1 MATTLQRADINDS
14 TYHNNPYR
22 KNPYYNP
29 YVNKNG
35 DAALLKALDGNANA
49 NQSTTQGTTPS
60 WVKPNTNSNITNSYL
75 LGAPF
80 REGYTVKDLMDSV
93 NGRLSLADRL
103 NAIGTNPTF
112 TSLLK
117 KPGYNPPAVPPA
129 KNPPSDGGSGGGSGS
144 GGSGGSFTDIAPGVS
159 VSGSSSV
166 GWGSGGSAGGTGTL
180 PGNTNTAVQP
190 SGVDAVQE
198 KLRAATDLA
207 NQGALDIYN
216 SGRAELNANIENQLR
231 ELYIARMMADKALPV
246 QMAAQGINGGAAES
260 TLAGNRNQYQ
270 TNRNTLY
277 QDANAK
283 LADLLKT
290 YNTSVNSNEQ
300 NLAQQM
306 ADLKRQLAIMEA
318 QAKYDKEL
326 ARLKN

>member
-1 MATTLQRADINDS
+1 MATTLQRAGINDS
-14 TYHNNPYR
+14 SGKYDRYYNGVIK
-22 KNPYYNP
+22 KNPIYDPFFEMNSERIAKKILSGDKTQKLSPSQRNTYN
-29 YVNKNG
+29 G
-35 DAALLKALDGNANA
+35 LLNEHGEDRA
-49 NQSTTQGTTPS
+49 
-60 WVKPNTNSNITNSYL
+60 NSYL
-75 LGAPF
+75 NSMLNLTKP
-80 REGYTVKDLMDSV
+80 KDGFNL
-93 NGRLSLADRL
+93 NGTPAKAD
-103 NAIGTNPTF
+103 PT
-112 TSLLK
+112 K
-117 KPGYNPPAVPPA
+117 NPGYVPPA
-129 KNPPSDGGSGGGSGS
+129 KNPPSD

-180 PGNTNTAVQP
+180 PGGANPAVQP
-190 SGVDAVQE
+190 SGVDAVQQR
-198 KLRAATDLA
+198 LRAATDLA

-306 ADLKRQLAIMEA
+306 ADLRMQLAIMEA

-326 ARLKN
+326 AQMRK

>member
-1 MATTLQRADINDS
+1 MATALQRADINDS

-29 YVNKNG
+29 FLDNG
-35 DAALLKALDGNANA
+35 YNRLLTPGEKTVYTQKDSGGNSIKLSSSENNTYLGLLKEHGADRA
-49 NQSTTQGTTPS
+49 
-60 WVKPNTNSNITNSYL
+60 NSYL
-75 LGAPF
+75 
-80 REGYTVKDLMDSV
+80 DSIRRK
-93 NGRLSLADRL
+93 NGTGSFYLNGTPAKAD
-103 NAIGTNPTF
+103 PT
-112 TSLLK
+112 K
-117 KPGYNPPAVPPA
+117 NPGYIPPT
-129 KNPPSDGGSGGGSGS
+129 KNPPSG

-159 VSGSSSV
+159 VKGSSSV

-180 PGNTNTAVQP
+180 PGGASPAVQP
-190 SGVDAVQE
+190 SVADTVQQ
-198 KLRAATDLA
+198 KLREATDLA
-207 NQGALDIYN
+207 NKNALDVYN
-216 SGRAELNANIENQLR
+216 SGKAELNANIENQLR
-231 ELYIARMMADKALPV
+231 ELYIARMMADRALPV

-270 TNRNTLY
+270 NNRNALY

-283 LADLLKT
+283 LADLLNT

-306 ADLKRQLAIMEA
+306 ANLKMQLAIMEA

-326 ARLKN
+326 ARMRK

>member
-14 TYHNNPYR
+14 SGKYDRYYNGVIK
-22 KNPYYNP
+22 KNPISDPFFEMNFERITK
-29 YVNKNG
+29 NIQNG
-35 DAALLKALDGNANA
+35 DETRKLSPSQRNTYNGLLNEHGEDRA
-49 NQSTTQGTTPS
+49 
-60 WVKPNTNSNITNSYL
+60 NSYL
-75 LGAPF
+75 NSIL
-80 REGYTVKDLMDSV
+80 
-93 NGRLSLADRL
+93 
-103 NAIGTNPTF
+103 NPTKPNESF
-112 TSLLK
+112 YLNGTPAK
-117 KPGYNPPAVPPA
+117 ADPTKNPGYNPPAQ
-129 KNPPSDGGSGGGSGS
+129 NPPSGGGGGGGGGSGGG
-144 GGSGGSFTDIAPGVS
+144 FTEIAPGVS

-190 SGVDAVQE
+190 SGVDAVQQ

-306 ADLKRQLAIMEA
+306 ADLRMQLAIMEA

>member
-1 MATTLQRADINDS
+1 MATYLTRSDSNDALGRAN
-14 TYHNNPYR
+14 R
-22 KNPYYNP
+22 FVKNPYSNPFLDNGYNRLLSP
-29 YVNKNG
+29 GEKAVYTQKDSGGNSIQLSSSENNTYLGLLKEHGADRADSYLDSIRRKNG
-35 DAALLKALDGNANA
+35 IGSFYLDG
-49 NQSTTQGTTPS
+49 TPY
-60 WVKPNTNSNITNSYL
+60 KPNPAKN
-75 LGAPF
+75 
-80 REGYTVKDLMDSV
+80 
-93 NGRLSLADRL
+93 
-103 NAIGTNPTF
+103 
-112 TSLLK
+112 
-117 KPGYNPPAVPPA
+117 PGYNPPA
-129 KNPPSDGGSGGGSGS
+129 GGSGGGGGS
-144 GGSGGSFTDIAPGVS
+144 GGSGGGFTDIAPGVS

-180 PGNTNTAVQP
+180 PGNTNTATQP

-300 NLAQQM
+300 SLAQQM
-306 ADLKRQLAIMEA
+306 ADLRMQLAIMEA

>member
-1 MATTLQRADINDS
+1 MNSERIAKKILSGDKTQKLSPSQRS
-14 TYHNNPYR
+14 TY
-22 KNPYYNP
+22 
-29 YVNKNG
+29 NG
-35 DAALLKALDGNANA
+35 LLNEHGEDRA
-49 NQSTTQGTTPS
+49 
-60 WVKPNTNSNITNSYL
+60 NSYL
-75 LGAPF
+75 NSILNLTKP
-80 REGYTVKDLMDSV
+80 KDGFNL
-93 NGRLSLADRL
+93 NGTPAKAD
-103 NAIGTNPTF
+103 PT
-112 TSLLK
+112 K
-117 KPGYNPPAVPPA
+117 NPGYIPPA
-129 KNPPSDGGSGGGSGS
+129 KNPPSDGGS

-180 PGNTNTAVQP
+180 PGGASPAVQP
-190 SGVDAVQE
+190 SGVDAVQA

-277 QDANAK
+277 RDANAK

-290 YNTSVNSNEQ
+290 YNTSVNNNEQ

-306 ADLKRQLAIMEA
+306 ADLRMQLAIMEA

-326 ARLKN
+326 ARMRK

>member
-1 MATTLQRADINDS
+1 MATALQRADINDS
-14 TYHNNPYR
+14 SGKYDR
-22 KNPYYNP
+22 YYNGVIKRNP
-29 YVNKNG
+29 ISDPFFEMNSERIAKKILSGDKTQKLSPSQRNTYNG
-35 DAALLKALDGNANA
+35 LLNEHGEDRA
-49 NQSTTQGTTPS
+49 
-60 WVKPNTNSNITNSYL
+60 NSYL
-75 LGAPF
+75 NSILNLAKP
-80 REGYTVKDLMDSV
+80 KDGFNL
-93 NGRLSLADRL
+93 NGTPAKAD
-103 NAIGTNPTF
+103 PT
-112 TSLLK
+112 K
-117 KPGYNPPAVPPA
+117 NPGYNPPAVPPA
-129 KNPPSDGGSGGGSGS
+129 KNPPSNGGSGGG
-144 GGSGGSFTDIAPGVS
+144 FTDIAPGVS

-180 PGNTNTAVQP
+180 PGGASPAVQP
-190 SGVDAVQE
+190 SGVDAVQA

-306 ADLKRQLAIMEA
+306 ADLRMQLAIMEA

-326 ARLKN
+326 AQMRK

>member
-1 MATTLQRADINDS
+1 MSDINDS
-14 TYHNNPYR
+14 SHSN
-22 KNPYYNP
+22 KSAYNSRDP
-29 YVNKNG
+29 FRWLPKTTPNQ
-35 DAALLKALDGNANA
+35 
-49 NQSTTQGTTPS
+49 NQSTTQGTTTS

-80 REGYTVKDLMDSV
+80 REDYTVKDLMDSV

-103 NAIGTNPTF
+103 NAIGTTPTF
-112 TSLLK
+112 TALLK

-129 KNPPSDGGSGGGSGS
+129 KNPPSDGGSGGGGS

-306 ADLKRQLAIMEA
+306 ADLRMQLAIMEA

>member
-1 MATTLQRADINDS
+1 MATALQRADINDS
-14 TYHNNPYR
+14 SGKYDR
-22 KNPYYNP
+22 YYNGVIKRNP
-29 YVNKNG
+29 VSDPFFEMNSERIAKKILSGDKTQKLSPSQRNTYNG
-35 DAALLKALDGNANA
+35 LLNEHGEDRA
-49 NQSTTQGTTPS
+49 
-60 WVKPNTNSNITNSYL
+60 NSYL
-75 LGAPF
+75 NSIL
-80 REGYTVKDLMDSV
+80 
-93 NGRLSLADRL
+93 
-103 NAIGTNPTF
+103 NPTKPKDGF
-112 TSLLK
+112 NLNGTPARADPTK
-117 KPGYNPPAVPPA
+117 NPGYIPPT
-129 KNPPSDGGSGGGSGS
+129 KNPPSNGGS

-180 PGNTNTAVQP
+180 PGGASPTVQP
-190 SGVDAVQE
+190 SGVDAVQQ

-216 SGRAELNANIENQLR
+216 SGKSELDANIENQLR

-306 ADLKRQLAIMEA
+306 ADLRMQLAIMEA

-326 ARLKN
+326 ARMRK

>member
-1 MATTLQRADINDS
+1 MNSERIAKKILSGDKTQKLSLSQRN
-14 TYHNNPYR
+14 TY
-22 KNPYYNP
+22 
-29 YVNKNG
+29 NG
-35 DAALLKALDGNANA
+35 LLNEHGEDRA
-49 NQSTTQGTTPS
+49 
-60 WVKPNTNSNITNSYL
+60 NSYL
-75 LGAPF
+75 NSILNLTKP
-80 REGYTVKDLMDSV
+80 KDGFYL
-93 NGRLSLADRL
+93 NGTPAKAD
-103 NAIGTNPTF
+103 PT
-112 TSLLK
+112 K
-117 KPGYNPPAVPPA
+117 NPGYVPPAVPPA
-129 KNPPSDGGSGGGSGS
+129 KNPPSDGGS

-180 PGNTNTAVQP
+180 PGGTNTAVQP

-306 ADLKRQLAIMEA
+306 ADLRMQLAIMEA

>member
-1 MATTLQRADINDS
+1 MATALQRADINDS

-29 YVNKNG
+29 FLDNGYNRLLSPGEKNG
-35 DAALLKALDGNANA
+35 TGSFNLDG
-49 NQSTTQGTTPS
+49 TPY
-60 WVKPNTNSNITNSYL
+60 K
-75 LGAPF
+75 
-80 REGYTVKDLMDSV
+80 
-93 NGRLSLADRL
+93 
-103 NAIGTNPTF
+103 TNPD
-112 TSLLK
+112 K
-117 KPGYNPPAVPPA
+117 NPGYNPPAVPPA
-129 KNPPSDGGSGGGSGS
+129 KNPPAVPPAKNPPSYGGS

-159 VSGSSSV
+159 VKGSSSV

-180 PGNTNTAVQP
+180 PGGANPAVQP
-190 SGVDAVQE
+190 SMADTVQQ
-198 KLRAATDLA
+198 KLREATDLA
-207 NQGALDIYN
+207 NKNALDVYN
-216 SGRAELNANIENQLR
+216 SGKAELNANIENQLR

-260 TLAGNRNQYQ
+260 TIAGNRNQYQ
-270 TNRNTLY
+270 SNRNALY

-306 ADLKRQLAIMEA
+306 ANLKMQLAIMEA

-326 ARLKN
+326 ARMRR

>member
-1 MATTLQRADINDS
+1 MATTLQRANINDS
-14 TYHNNPYR
+14 SGKYDRYYNGVIK
-22 KNPYYNP
+22 KNPISDPFFEMNFERIAKNIASGDETRKLSPSQRNTYN
-29 YVNKNG
+29 G
-35 DAALLKALDGNANA
+35 LLNEHGEDRA
-49 NQSTTQGTTPS
+49 
-60 WVKPNTNSNITNSYL
+60 NSYL
-75 LGAPF
+75 NSIL
-80 REGYTVKDLMDSV
+80 
-93 NGRLSLADRL
+93 
-103 NAIGTNPTF
+103 NPTKPNDGF
-112 TSLLK
+112 YPNGTPAK
-117 KPGYNPPAVPPA
+117 ADPTKNPGYNPPAVPPA
-129 KNPPSDGGSGGGSGS
+129 KNPPSDGGSNGS
-144 GGSGGSFTDIAPGVS
+144 GGGFTDIAPGVS

-300 NLAQQM
+300 SLAQQM
-306 ADLKRQLAIMEA
+306 ADLRMQLAIMEA